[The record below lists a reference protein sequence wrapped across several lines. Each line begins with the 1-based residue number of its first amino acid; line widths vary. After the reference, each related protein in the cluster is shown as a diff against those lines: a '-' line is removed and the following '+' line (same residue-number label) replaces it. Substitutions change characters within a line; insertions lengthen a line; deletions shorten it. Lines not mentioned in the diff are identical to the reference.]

1 MLRICVWGCVSVLLA
16 SCGGG
21 GGGASTSQSPV
32 SVQVPAPAPSLK
44 ELYILVIG
52 QSISSNCN
60 QTVYAPVDNVLQVAL
75 DGSLKPARDPFEW
88 ADCKQG
94 SMWMPLGKR
103 IIDSGMTKKV
113 VFMPIG
119 VGGTSVRDWQSG
131 GKASAK
137 LNSALDL
144 IKQQGLKF
152 DAVFWHQ
159 GTADHGMTS
168 GEYSDRLLSVISYVN
183 SKITTGRWLI
193 GVHSRC
199 WGNYDPQIEAAQ
211 RLVGSATSAGR
222 FPGANSNLLG
232 NAYRFDECHLNQAGQ
247 EEMATMWLEALRNAR
262 VGQ

>member
-1 MLRICVWGCVSVLLA
+1 MFRIWLLGVSVLLA

-21 GGGASTSQSPV
+21 GGDKSVLPSPI
-32 SVQVPAPAPSLK
+32 SSPVPAPAPLPK
-44 ELYILVIG
+44 ELRILVIG

-60 QTVYAPVDNVLQVAL
+60 QAVYGPIDNVFQIGK
-75 DGSLKPARDPFEW
+75 DGSVKPARDPFEW
-88 ADCKQG
+88 GDCTQG

-103 IIDSGMTKKV
+103 VIDSGLAQKV

-119 VGGTSVRDWQSG
+119 VGGTSVRDWQGG
-131 GKASAK
+131 GKAFVK
-137 LNSALDL
+137 LNTALDL

-159 GTADHGMTS
+159 GSADHGMPS
-168 GEYSDRLLSVISYVN
+168 GEYTDRLLSVIAYVN
-183 SKITTGRWLI
+183 SRISVARWLI

-199 WGNYDPQIEAAQ
+199 WGNYDSQIEAAQ
-211 RLVGSATSAGR
+211 RLIGNAASEGR

-232 NAYRFDECHLNQAGQ
+232 NPYRFDECHLNQAGQ
-247 EEMATMWLEALRNAR
+247 EEMANMWLEAIRNAR

>member
-1 MLRICVWGCVSVLLA
+1 MLKICILSCFTVLLA

-21 GGGASTSQSPV
+21 GGDKPV
-32 SVQVPAPAPSLK
+32 SSPISAPAPVPPPLPK
-44 ELYILVIG
+44 ELHILAIG

-60 QTVYAPVDNVLQVAL
+60 QTVYGPVDNVFQVAK
-75 DGSLKPARDPFEW
+75 DGGLKPARDPFEW
-88 ADCKQG
+88 ADCTQG

-103 IIDSGMTKKV
+103 IIDNGLAQKV

-131 GKASAK
+131 GKAFAK

-144 IKQQGLKF
+144 VKQQGLKF
-152 DAVFWHQ
+152 DAVLWHQ
-159 GTADHGMTS
+159 GTADHGMPS
-168 GEYSDRLLSVISYVN
+168 GEYTDRLLSVISYVN
-183 SKITTGRWLI
+183 NRITTGRWLI

-211 RLVGSATSAGR
+211 RSVGSATSAGR

-247 EEMATMWLEALRNAR
+247 EEMATMWLEAIRNAR